1 MTDDAW
7 EKQRVRAILTA
18 FQTGRPVFA
27 DNAGEL
33 RYVDGSGEQVPEE
46 IGQAAGRVARGAE
59 PLPRATALAVRAQRA
74 ARWAFLMSLVAATAN
89 AVAAVWNPWQIVAAV
104 GFAGSAVVWHRVNR
118 YQRKTFPAGGK

>member
-46 IGQAAGRVARGAE
+46 IGQASGRVVRVAE
-59 PLPRATALAVRAQRA
+59 VPRATALAVRAQRA
-74 ARWAFLMSLVAATAN
+74 SHWAFVMSVVAATAN
-89 AVAAVWNPWQIVAAV
+89 AVAAVWNPWQIVAVV

>member
-1 MTDDAW
+1 MTDDEW
-7 EKQRVRAILTA
+7 SKQRDRAVMAA

-46 IGQAAGRVARGAE
+46 IGQASERVVQVAE
-59 PLPRATALAVRAQRA
+59 VPRATSLAVRAQRA
-74 ARWAFLMSLVAATAN
+74 SHWAFVMSVVAATAN
-89 AVAAVWNPWQIVAAV
+89 AVAAVWNPWQIVAVV
-104 GFAGSAVVWHRVNR
+104 GFAGSAVVWHRVSR